1 MRFHIKGLPANI
13 SDEDIKS
20 KFKSFGTVT
29 DVDLHCLQ
37 DRGFAYV
44 EIDFANTEQDMKRF
58 MKLWNN
64 NVKWAGNLIQVEPAK
79 CHHLQR
85 LQQERDTAEVDQD
98 PLGPRKRVWHMAVES
113 FDIPNDDLSQQK
125 YWKKLKDGRVVR
137 SYRMRVGPKI
147 KIIDFTGGKHAK
159 QHLYFDDSQDQI
171 EQDHI
176 VKSNNTNAPEK
187 SANTYSVRQIK
198 VDGNLKSTNKAIHPQ
213 KQVDISYDVVID
225 CSGQSIIDQINSL
238 ENGSSDNM
246 QADSDLEDGS
256 LTDNAQLHEQDI
268 TELVQNADQ
277 IQVEEPFKR
286 KIDLYALAQKSPLNL
301 LKAEAEVVEVSQE
314 TRQEI
319 DQDKDMMKNILA
331 SMIADN
337 SGDFVE
343 DQQQQ
348 QQNMYEED
356 AARNRIII
364 RPVSRF
370 DPDQF
375 ISPSRLSSKNAA
387 ATDKQKSNVQQKSV
401 NGIDPL
407 CSTQQE
413 KESSQQDLVINEQN
427 NAEEPLIDKDS
438 SAAVKE
444 PVIIRG
450 GTYEVDLASMQSLFQ
465 RGKVS
470 ASEQPQ
476 ASFMLFEDNTPVCN
490 GTADGDQVA
499 DDDLD
504 LSLNL
509 AGSSSSFDLNELV
522 NDVRDDNILAAA
534 QEQALQRAREPEV
547 QKTLNVMDMME
558 YMAAEMSCEK
568 LSREQ
573 VTSEWLKCR
582 KYFKKDFKLQ
592 KKRATK
598 DRQKQYANISADV
611 EDD

>member
-13 SDEDIKS
+13 SDEDIKN

-44 EIDFANTEQDMKRF
+44 EIEFANTEQDMKRF

-79 CHHLQR
+79 CHHLER
-85 LQQERDTAEVDQD
+85 LQQEREAAEADQD
-98 PLGPRKRVWHMAVES
+98 TLGPSKRIWHMAVES
-113 FDIPNDDLSQQK
+113 FDLPNDDLSQQK

-159 QHLYFDDSQDQI
+159 QHLYFDDSQDYI

-176 VKSNNTNAPEK
+176 VKSNNDAFEK
-187 SANTYSVRQIK
+187 SANTNSVRQSK
-198 VDGNLKSTNKAIHPQ
+198 VDGNPKSTNKAIPPQ
-213 KQVDISYDVVID
+213 KQMDISYDIVVD

-238 ENGSSDNM
+238 ENALSDNM
-246 QADSDLEDGS
+246 QVDSDLEDGS
-256 LTDNAQLHEQDI
+256 LTDNASLHEQDI
-268 TELVQNADQ
+268 TELVQNDEQ
-277 IQVEEPFKR
+277 NQVEEPFKR
-286 KIDLYALAQKSPLNL
+286 KIDLYALAQRSPPNL

-314 TRQEI
+314 TRQEM

-337 SGDFVE
+337 AEDFME
-343 DQQQQ
+343 DQQQ
-348 QQNMYEED
+348 QQNMYEEEPT
-356 AARNRIII
+356 RNRIII
-364 RPVSRF
+364 KPVSRF

-375 ISPSRLSSKNAA
+375 ISPRRSSVQKAP
-387 ATDKQKSNVQQKSV
+387 ATDEQKSIVQLKSV
-401 NGIDPL
+401 DGVDPL

-413 KESSQQDLVINEQN
+413 EESSQQDLVIVKEV
-427 NAEEPLIDKDS
+427 NAEEPLIDYDS

-444 PVIIRG
+444 PVIIKG
-450 GTYEVDLASMQSLFQ
+450 GTYEVDLASMYSLFQ

-470 ASEQPQ
+470 ASQQPQ
-476 ASFMLFEDNTPVCN
+476 ESFMLFEETTPVCN

-509 AGSSSSFDLNELV
+509 AGSSQSFDISELI
-522 NDVRDDNILAAA
+522 NNVRDDNILAAA
-534 QEQALQRAREPEV
+534 QEQALQHAREPEV
-547 QKTLNVMDMME
+547 QKTLNVMDIME
-558 YMAAEMSCEK
+558 QMAMEMSCEK
-568 LSREQ
+568 LSRAQ

-582 KYFKKDFKLQ
+582 KYFRKDFKLQ

-598 DRQKQYANISADV
+598 DRQKQYANSSADV

>member
-20 KFKSFGTVT
+20 KFKSFGTVI

-85 LQQERDTAEVDQD
+85 LQQERDTAEADQD

-147 KIIDFTGGKHAK
+147 KIIDFTGGKHSK

-171 EQDHI
+171 EQDRTI
-176 VKSNNTNAPEK
+176 KSYTDACEK
-187 SANTYSVRQIK
+187 SANTSNARQSK
-198 VDGNLKSTNKAIHPQ
+198 VDGNLKNTNKAIPLQ

-225 CSGQSIIDQINSL
+225 CSGQSIIDQINNL
-238 ENGSSDNM
+238 GNGSSDNM
-246 QADSDLEDGS
+246 QVGSDLEDGS
-256 LTDNAQLHEQDI
+256 LTDNASLHEQDI
-268 TELVQNADQ
+268 TEMVLDADQ

-301 LKAEAEVVEVSQE
+301 LKAEAEIVEVSQE
-314 TRQEI
+314 TRQEM

-337 SGDFVE
+337 SGDFVK

-375 ISPSRLSSKNAA
+375 ISSSRLSSNNAA
-387 ATDKQKSNVQQKSV
+387 ATDEQKSNVQQNSV
-401 NGIDPL
+401 DEVDPL
-407 CSTQQE
+407 CSTKQE
-413 KESSQQDLVINEQN
+413 KESSQQDLVIDEQN
-427 NAEEPLIDKDS
+427 NAEEPRIDNNS

-444 PVIIRG
+444 PVIIKG

-476 ASFMLFEDNTPVCN
+476 ASFMLFEDTTPVCN

-509 AGSSSSFDLNELV
+509 AGSSQSFDLSELI
-522 NDVRDDNILAAA
+522 NNVRDDTILAAA

-547 QKTLNVMDMME
+547 QRTLNVMDMME
-558 YMAAEMSCEK
+558 QMATEMSCEK

-598 DRQKQYANISADV
+598 DRQKQYANLSADV